1 MIVINYHGITEL
13 GGGNA
18 NLHCLPIALFH
29 EQMHHLKQRAYS
41 VAPWQAMLANSLTSS
56 NGISV
61 GITFDDGRKSDVESA
76 RFLRSLGYSAIFF
89 IPTKDMGKPGYVD
102 RDDVIELQRLG
113 MGIGSHSHEHVQLK
127 PFNDARVRDELAASK
142 QILEGILQVHVNQC
156 AFPGGSYDARILDI
170 ARQLGYC
177 NFFTSDWGVNRARHF
192 SAGVLRRRSITNNMD
207 ISKFNGLLQSRNYL
221 RQQLCFYS
229 KELLKQYLGEDRYYR
244 LRQSLLK
251 VAR

>member
-18 NLHCLPIALFH
+18 NLHCLPIALFR
-29 EQMHHLKQRAYS
+29 EQMHHLKQPAYS
-41 VAPWQAMLANSLTSS
+41 VTPWEAMLANSPTNS
-56 NGISV
+56 NSILV

-89 IPTKDMGKPGYVD
+89 IATKDLGKPGYID
-102 RDDVIELQRLG
+102 RDDVIELQQLG

-142 QILEGILQVHVNQC
+142 QILEGILGTPVEQC

-170 ARQLGYC
+170 ARQLGYR

-192 SAGVLRRRSITNNMD
+192 SAGLLRRTSIPNNMD
-207 ISKFNGLLQSRNYL
+207 MGKFDALLQSRNYF
-221 RQQLCFYS
+221 RQQIGFYG

-244 LRQSLLK
+244 LRQCLLK

>member
-13 GGGNA
+13 GGGNT
-18 NLHCLPIALFH
+18 NLHCLPIALFQ
-29 EQMHHLKQRAYS
+29 EQMHHLKQRAFS
-41 VAPWQAMLANSLTSS
+41 VAPWQAMLANSPTSG

-89 IPTKDMGKPGYVD
+89 IATKDTGKAGYVD
-102 RDDVIELQRLG
+102 RNDIVELQRLG

-127 PFNDARVRDELAASK
+127 PLNDARVKDELITSK
-142 QILEGILQVHVNQC
+142 QILEDILQTPVTQF

-170 ARQLGYC
+170 ARQIGYR
-177 NFFTSDWGVNRARHF
+177 NFFTSDWGVNGARHF
-192 SAGVLRRRSITNNMD
+192 YVGVLRRTSITNNVGM
-207 ISKFNGLLQSRNYL
+207 SKFDALLRSRNYL
-221 RQQLCFYS
+221 RQQLGFYS
-229 KELLKQYLGEDRYYR
+229 KELLKQYLGEDLYYR
-244 LRQSLLK
+244 LRQRLLK